1 MKRRSFIKGVAAGV
15 SSVAML
21 RVPAF
26 GDKSGQK
33 SSSRPSTPAD
43 TSTPGTSLPTILNEY
58 TAFLPGEAETLAARI
73 SVHRIEVEYQEV
85 EASAS
90 GESKKLKVGD
100 AVGGW
105 RLLAILPWH
114 NGTPTAVFE
123 KHVTHQG
130 AMVFVTTERELAR
143 IPKQIG
149 DLSKIKPRPVH
160 ESSKIKFER
169 PGTIAMGPDTL
180 GQYVLSSDQDPSFEN
195 LAGLGKEYTG
205 WTLVSDDGVGA
216 LKSIWLEA
224 DGKSRQV
231 SDDPQA
237 AWAPDTNGRLFEPA
251 RLLALP
257 YFYVLKPGYS
267 KRAMLGGFLPAADI
281 GVWNPDHGVGYEVM
295 MVLSDNADQKPIAR
309 VRATLHPSQTGAFR
323 GGDRVT
329 EAVVRDGVMDRY
341 WNGSANDFYTAVLNL
356 WLRWTTFFDTRM
368 KVDIPDPW
376 LLQSAKAGIVLSRCS
391 YRGLEPTYQIGEG
404 SYTKIPER
412 SHALFPV
419 AHYEFVW
426 VHQLWNQVDRVD
438 PHFQHYL
445 DKYVLPDGNF
455 VYNTQDQVE
464 APVNVGVFLQNSAR
478 AYDYSGDLEALKRRL
493 PVLQRM
499 IDYVMARRAFAKEA
513 FPANDPR
520 HGLIWGS
527 PEADNGDPADDHPDS
542 HLYYYQNAAWIWR
555 GLKEHGR
562 CLQRAGNDHSDKA
575 LNDAGQVFENLA
587 KELRADVQSALK
599 ITMDARNPEMK
610 RAGITPFSA
619 FDTARKPEQLTSYEN
634 HRYMMDWWTADWGDA
649 DLDEG
654 HFRHRTI
661 AGQEVLGMNQA
672 ADGIYAIDS
681 GTQLTSNFMEHGTLA
696 ARIRRDDYRPF
707 LLTLYANLTFAMDSG
722 NRYAPEDALFPGG
735 SAGEGAGW
743 TYSAVV
749 NSVLQP
755 TLSLRWLLCYEEN
768 DSDRVHL
775 QKAAPKTWFAAK
787 QRIAVE
793 KCPTRFG
800 EIGWSTQSTSSGWDV
815 TIDLPPNKLFD
826 ADIVVHL
833 HPASGGKLRSASAG
847 TLSGNMVVLSK
858 AQLAGKTSHTIHME

>member
-33 SSSRPSTPAD
+33 SSSRPSAPAD

-58 TAFLPGEAETLAARI
+58 TAFLPGEAETLAAKI

-562 CLQRAGNDHSDKA
+562 CLQKAGNDHSDKA
-575 LNDAGQVFENLA
+575 LTDAGQVFENLA

-649 DLDEG
+649 ELDEG

-681 GTQLTSNFMEHGTLA
+681 GTKLTSNFMEHGTLA

-815 TIDLPPNKLFD
+815 TIDLPPNKPFD